1 LKHTTTVPVLSVCGM
16 CNKRGTV
23 NQSFNNQGENKLNKL
38 KGITKILIAAGI
50 SVAVFALLA
59 CSTSDSGPSTSDDSA
74 VAAKGYKNPDR
85 IVSVAWLNKHINDEN
100 LVIVDVRSL
109 TEGEPVKYNE
119 GHIPGA
125 INIPANTTFQQT
137 VDGVKGML
145 PSAAHIEGVLSDHGV
160 KATDTIIFYDD
171 IKSLWASRALW
182 GMDVYGHKDSKLLDG
197 DINLWIAKGYATS
210 QETATLAKSN
220 YKFSGS
226 PNTELIVDLDTVAKS
241 IEGKAEVLDTRSSD
255 EYVGK
260 NLRGNARGGHIPGSV
275 LVEWKQN
282 AAEDGSFLPAKDLKD
297 LYASVNIVSGDEI
310 YTLCQTA
317 VRATHSWFVLSE
329 LLGYPNISVY
339 DGSAIEYA
347 NREDTALEIR

>member
-1 LKHTTTVPVLSVCGM
+1 MKHTTTVPVLSVCGM

-38 KGITKILIAAGI
+38 KGITKILITAGI

-137 VDGVKGML
+137 VDGIKGML

>member
-1 LKHTTTVPVLSVCGM
+1 
-16 CNKRGTV
+16 
-23 NQSFNNQGENKLNKL
+23 LNKL

>member
-1 LKHTTTVPVLSVCGM
+1 MKHTTTVPVLSVCGM

-182 GMDVYGHKDSKLLDG
+182 GIDVYGHKDSKLLDG

>member
-1 LKHTTTVPVLSVCGM
+1 M
-16 CNKRGTV
+16 
-23 NQSFNNQGENKLNKL
+23 NKL

>member
-1 LKHTTTVPVLSVCGM
+1 M
-16 CNKRGTV
+16 
-23 NQSFNNQGENKLNKL
+23 NKL

-85 IVSVAWLNKHINDEN
+85 IVSVDWLNKHINDEN

>member
-1 LKHTTTVPVLSVCGM
+1 MKTI
-16 CNKRGTV
+16 
-23 NQSFNNQGENKLNKL
+23 
-38 KGITKILIAAGI
+38 KGFTKILISAGLLVAAL
-50 SVAVFALLA
+50 ALIA
-59 CSTSDSGPSTSDDSA
+59 CSTSDSGPSTSDDTDVS
-74 VAAKGYKNPDR
+74 AKGYKNSER
-85 IVSVAWLNKHINDEN
+85 IVSVAWLNKHINDDN
-100 LVIVDVRSL
+100 LVIVDVRGL
-109 TEGEPVKYNE
+109 TDGAPVKYDE

-137 VDGVKGML
+137 VNGIKGML
-145 PSAAHIEGVLSDHGV
+145 PAAAHIEGILSDHGV
-160 KATDTIIFYDD
+160 KPTDTIVFYDD
-171 IKSLWASRALW
+171 IKGLWASRALW

-197 DINLWIAKGYATS
+197 DIKLWIAKGYATS
-210 QETATLAKSN
+210 QETATLAKST
-220 YKFSGS
+220 YKFTGT

-282 AAEDGSFLPAKDLKD
+282 AAEDGSFLPASDLKD
-297 LYASVNIVSGDEI
+297 LYASVNIVSGDEV

-317 VRATHSWFVLSE
+317 VRATHSWFVLSD
-329 LLGYPNISVY
+329 LLGYSGIAVY

>member
-137 VDGVKGML
+137 VDGIKGML

>member
-1 LKHTTTVPVLSVCGM
+1 
-16 CNKRGTV
+16 
-23 NQSFNNQGENKLNKL
+23 
-38 KGITKILIAAGI
+38 
-50 SVAVFALLA
+50 
-59 CSTSDSGPSTSDDSA
+59 
-74 VAAKGYKNPDR
+74 
-85 IVSVAWLNKHINDEN
+85 
-100 LVIVDVRSL
+100 
-109 TEGEPVKYNE
+109 
-119 GHIPGA
+119 
-125 INIPANTTFQQT
+125 
-137 VDGVKGML
+137 ML

>member
-1 LKHTTTVPVLSVCGM
+1 MGW
-16 CNKRGTV
+16 
-23 NQSFNNQGENKLNKL
+23 
-38 KGITKILIAAGI
+38 
-50 SVAVFALLA
+50 
-59 CSTSDSGPSTSDDSA
+59 
-74 VAAKGYKNPDR
+74 YKANP
-85 IVSVAWLNKHINDEN
+85 
-100 LVIVDVRSL
+100 
-109 TEGEPVKYNE
+109 
-119 GHIPGA
+119 
-125 INIPANTTFQQT
+125 
-137 VDGVKGML
+137 
-145 PSAAHIEGVLSDHGV
+145 
-160 KATDTIIFYDD
+160 
-171 IKSLWASRALW
+171 
-182 GMDVYGHKDSKLLDG
+182 
-197 DINLWIAKGYATS
+197 
-210 QETATLAKSN
+210 
-220 YKFSGS
+220 
-226 PNTELIVDLDTVAKS
+226 S
-241 IEGKAEVLDTRSSD
+241 IEGKAEFLDTRSSD

>member
-1 LKHTTTVPVLSVCGM
+1 M

-23 NQSFNNQGENKLNKL
+23 NQSFTNQGENKLNKL

>member
-1 LKHTTTVPVLSVCGM
+1 MKHTTTVPVLSVCGM

-38 KGITKILIAAGI
+38 KGITKILITAGI

-85 IVSVAWLNKHINDEN
+85 IVSVSWLNKHINDEN

-109 TEGEPVKYNE
+109 TEGEPVKYNA

-145 PSAAHIEGVLSDHGV
+145 PSAAHIEGVLSDYGV

-226 PNTELIVDLDTVAKS
+226 ANTELIVDLDTVAKS

>member
-1 LKHTTTVPVLSVCGM
+1 MKHTTTVPVLSVCGM

-38 KGITKILIAAGI
+38 KGITKILITAGI

-85 IVSVAWLNKHINDEN
+85 IVSVSWLNKHINDEN

-145 PSAAHIEGVLSDHGV
+145 PSAAHIEGVLSDYGV

-226 PNTELIVDLDTVAKS
+226 ANTELIVDLDTVAKS

>member
-1 LKHTTTVPVLSVCGM
+1 MKHTTTVPVLSVCGM

>member
-1 LKHTTTVPVLSVCGM
+1 M